1 MRSTVTVGGGRS
13 PLAFDMRASWP
24 SSWQGSTSID
34 CGENG
39 SFMAVVTCDGQPDG
53 IRAKNFETIASR
65 WQDLWP
71 EFRRVITDVML
82 SYGREAPQ
90 WSQVNCVYIETPAEP
105 IIEGAEWSIGVVF
118 SGDSTLWTL
127 PYEAWSACPKQAQ
140 AIY

>member
-1 MRSTVTVGGGRS
+1 
-13 PLAFDMRASWP
+13 
-24 SSWQGSTSID
+24 
-34 CGENG
+34 
-39 SFMAVVTCDGQPDG
+39 MAVVTCDGQPDG
-53 IRAKNFETIASR
+53 IHAKNFETIVSR

-71 EFRRVITDVML
+71 EFRRVIADLMV
-82 SYGREAPQ
+82 SYGREVPQ
-90 WSQVNCVYIETPAEP
+90 WSHVNCVYIDPPAEP